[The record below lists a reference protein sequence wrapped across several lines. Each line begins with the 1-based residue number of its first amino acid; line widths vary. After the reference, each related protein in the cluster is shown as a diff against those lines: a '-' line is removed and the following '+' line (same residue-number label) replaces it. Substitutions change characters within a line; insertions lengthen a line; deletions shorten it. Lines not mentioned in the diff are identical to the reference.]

1 MYVNCAIQ
9 AHATQPVPPAL
20 LAVPAACRLD
30 HCIGITQGSG
40 RRGLPHLLH
49 CPRLL
54 VAQFVPWGALCRISR
69 RVAGQIGFVAP
80 VFMFACTIAY
90 IWRCSYRCA
99 WQRNRLSRTPFN
111 NDGKMNRP
119 TIPTINFFVAHGKTA
134 QYWSNY
140 LAWPWADIWLQLP
153 LTLLVRAVSLPCRPL
168 LSAPGASARCT
179 WHICERYGC
188 APCCCSTLNFR
199 Q

>member
-1 MYVNCAIQ
+1 MLNHQTTSWRVFENPEMYVNCAIQ

-119 TIPTINFFVAHGKTA
+119 TIPTINFFCGTWQDGPILEQLSCLAMGRHLASVAVDTSG
-134 QYWSNY
+134 QG
-140 LAWPWADIWLQLP
+140 
-153 LTLLVRAVSLPCRPL
+153 C
-168 LSAPGASARCT
+168 LSALSTIVISSWRECT
-179 WHICERYGC
+179 LHLAYM
-188 APCCCSTLNFR
+188 
-199 Q
+199 